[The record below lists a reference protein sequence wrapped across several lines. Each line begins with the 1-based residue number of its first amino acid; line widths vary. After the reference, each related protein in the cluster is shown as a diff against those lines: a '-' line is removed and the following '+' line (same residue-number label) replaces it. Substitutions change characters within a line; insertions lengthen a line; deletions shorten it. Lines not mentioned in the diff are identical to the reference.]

1 MKKYICYF
9 GVYVLMEY
17 IFAVILINIHGPIE
31 SWVGS
36 TIYSIIEYIPFA
48 IILKKMSNDVEL
60 SGIARVIAK
69 IFLFSSTIGLIIAT
83 ILKAIVYYK
92 LI

>member
-1 MKKYICYF
+1 MKKYIGYF

-36 TIYSIIEYIPFA
+36 TIFNVIQYIPFA
-48 IILKKMSNDVEL
+48 IITKKWE
-60 SGIARVIAK
+60 
-69 IFLFSSTIGLIIAT
+69 TI
-83 ILKAIVYYK
+83 
-92 LI
+92 